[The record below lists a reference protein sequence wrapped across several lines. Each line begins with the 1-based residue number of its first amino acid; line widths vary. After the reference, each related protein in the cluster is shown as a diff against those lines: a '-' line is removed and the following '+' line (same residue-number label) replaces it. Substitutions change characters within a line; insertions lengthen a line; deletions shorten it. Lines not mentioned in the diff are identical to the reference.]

1 MVWDDLPALYI
12 RIRTPL
18 CIGPGLHELPRK
30 PILGN
35 SVNKDALGRIV
46 GGANGWG
53 RLIRSWQT
61 TAASIASPISG
72 LLWKMSSR

>member
-1 MVWDDLPALYI
+1 MLEVNFRECPI
-12 RIRTPL
+12 GEVRRI
-18 CIGPGLHELPRK
+18 

-35 SVNKDALGRIV
+35 SVNKDAPGRIV

-61 TAASIASPISG
+61 MAASIASPISG